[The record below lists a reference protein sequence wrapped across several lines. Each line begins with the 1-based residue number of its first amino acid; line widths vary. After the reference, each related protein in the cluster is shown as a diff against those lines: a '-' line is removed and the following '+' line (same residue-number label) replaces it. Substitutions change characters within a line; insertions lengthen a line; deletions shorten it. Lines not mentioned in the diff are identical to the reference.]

1 MEMEALL
8 RRAEDLLLRCER
20 SGTPVAGTFL
30 SPAEQ
35 AALAQHF
42 KYRPGCRLVFFGGQ
56 PDSERS
62 VPFFLPDWMEEA
74 DFDPSQSLRALK
86 ITAYYG
92 TPGHRDYLGA
102 LLARGVRREWVGDL
116 LIDGQTAWVF
126 CLPSVAEELAGL
138 EQVGRVSVKAE
149 TVPVGSVPA
158 PDTRRKPI
166 SFTVQSPRLDAVL
179 SETFRLSRTAAVRQI
194 AAGFANLNHLPCL
207 KPDAPVHEGDVLSL
221 KGYGKAR
228 IAEIGGVSRK
238 GRTYVKAE
246 IYL

>member
-20 SGTPVAGTFL
+20 SGNPTAGTFL
-30 SPAEQ
+30 SPAER
-35 AALAQHF
+35 AVLEQHL
-42 KYRPGCRLVFFGGQ
+42 KYRPGCRLVFYGGQ

-62 VPFFLPDWMEEA
+62 VPFFLPDWLESA
-74 DFDPSQSLRALK
+74 DFDPSESLRALK

-102 LLARGVRREWVGDL
+102 LLARGVRREWVGDI

-149 TVPVGSVPA
+149 AVPVGAVPA
-158 PDTRRKPI
+158 PEKQRKAV
-166 SFTVQSPRLDAVL
+166 SFTVHSPRLDAVL

-194 AAGFANLNHLPCL
+194 SAGFANLNHLPCL

-221 KGYGKAR
+221 KGRGKAE
-228 IAEIGGVSRK
+228 ITEIGGMSRK
-238 GRTYVKAE
+238 GRIFMKAE